1 MELAGMTMYKTLVMT
16 TLAFV
21 GVFCYRK
28 KIVDQEMNK
37 KLSELV
43 LSLFTPV
50 LLFTSFQKDFSKE
63 LVTGLMIS
71 VLLSAIAF
79 FLIWCIC
86 KWVVRKLDKDYAVVE
101 LVALMYSNCGFIGI
115 PMAQGIFGAEGV
127 FYMTAYVAMAN
138 FLLWSHGV
146 IVMSGKSDIK
156 SLKKVFTSPTII
168 SIILGIICFVAQIRV
183 PQIIEEPMEMIAN
196 MNTPMAM
203 MVAGINIAQADL
215 EQVFCHYRLYWL
227 SFVKLIV
234 MPFALV
240 GVFYFIPVSQL
251 VKTIVILATA
261 CPAGVTGSLFAL
273 RYEKDSVYAAEIFA
287 MTTIVSIVTVP
298 FSMLFC

>member
-16 TLAFV
+16 ILALV
-21 GVFCYRK
+21 GVFCYHK

-101 LVALMYSNCGFIGI
+101 LVALTGLPRSAHPPNCHPLG
-115 PMAQGIFGAEGV
+115 
-127 FYMTAYVAMAN
+127 
-138 FLLWSHGV
+138 HG
-146 IVMSGKSDIK
+146 
-156 SLKKVFTSPTII
+156 
-168 SIILGIICFVAQIRV
+168 CR
-183 PQIIEEPMEMIAN
+183 
-196 MNTPMAM
+196 
-203 MVAGINIAQADL
+203 
-215 EQVFCHYRLYWL
+215 RWL
-227 SFVKLIV
+227 S
-234 MPFALV
+234 
-240 GVFYFIPVSQL
+240 
-251 VKTIVILATA
+251 
-261 CPAGVTGSLFAL
+261 
-273 RYEKDSVYAAEIFA
+273 RRDSA
-287 MTTIVSIVTVP
+287 P
-298 FSMLFC
+298 WR